1 MDYLVNLSL
10 VKPVPELDARMKKA
24 GVTVRRALAPELE
37 LATGWVREKFSSG
50 WASETAVAFA
60 RQPPT
65 CFLAT
70 RSEKLIGFACHESI
84 ARGFFG
90 PTGVDEAARGEGI
103 GHALLLACLL
113 DLKTMGYGYA
123 IIGDVGPSAFYER
136 TVGATPIPNSAPGVY
151 AGLLNTNE

>member
-10 VKPVPELDARMKKA
+10 LEPDPALVERMEKA
-24 GVTVRRALAPELE
+24 DVTIRRALAPELE
-37 LATGWVREKFSSG
+37 LVTDWVRRKFHPWWS
-50 WASETAVAFA
+50 SETVIAMS

-70 RSEKLIGFACHESI
+70 RNERLLGFSCHESI

-103 GHALLLACLL
+103 GHALLLASLL
-113 DLKTMGYGYA
+113 DLKTMGYAYA

-136 TVGATPIPNSAPGVY
+136 TVGATQIPNSAPGIY
-151 AGLLNTNE
+151 RGLLKQAD